1 MYVYL
6 SGSRRASPVRRE
18 GSEGD
23 RDWRENIYIYIFV
36 GKLNWFQTF
45 IHKQKLDIRIPN
57 NRAGASSPL
66 ANQLGR
72 TITRRRGVQ
81 FTRIRIKFARRR
93 KVLTANKKQSKIA

>member
-36 GKLNWFQTF
+36 GKLNWFQTGEVYC
-45 IHKQKLDIRIPN
+45 I
-57 NRAGASSPL
+57 
-66 ANQLGR
+66 
-72 TITRRRGVQ
+72 VQ
-81 FTRIRIKFARRR
+81 M
-93 KVLTANKKQSKIA
+93 